1 MTPLDLTK
9 APPRSPRE
17 ELRGL
22 CMLPRMIDIARAML
36 PGGQVGDYQ
45 IGREKSLSAIVLSVF
60 GMSAPQ
66 FVQAVSDAPNR

>member
-1 MTPLDLTK
+1 
-9 APPRSPRE
+9 
-17 ELRGL
+17 
-22 CMLPRMIDIARAML
+22 MLPRMIDIARAML